1 MSEDWER
8 YAAEHIHFL
17 DESVSPLLAK
27 YLTSFRWR
35 VFLDVGCGDGSLLFA
50 LDGRGFFKDKVVS
63 AVDIS
68 AKRIEAVRG
77 INSAFRCFVDD
88 ACKLENIDGDSVDML
103 VSLQVIEHVPSD
115 DAMVHQIHRVLTQN
129 GVAYITTVF
138 KKPWAWYI
146 YRNAS
151 GESVIDP
158 THVREYKDDQLLS
171 LFNEHGFEV
180 LESRRTRE
188 RKAILGASV
197 LGRIGAT
204 KESLIKHPFLKA
216 VRRIKC
222 PVPGY
227 YDWEIVVRKKKG
239 V

>member
-8 YAAEHIHFL
+8 YAAEHVHFL
-17 DESVSPLLAK
+17 DESISQLLVK
-27 YLTSFRWR
+27 YLTSFRWQ

-50 LDGRGFFKDKVVS
+50 LDRRGFFKGKVVF

-115 DAMVHQIHRVLTQN
+115 NAMIHQIHRVLTQD

-138 KKPWAWYI
+138 KKPSAWYF

-171 LFNEHGFEV
+171 SFNDHGFEI
-180 LESRRTRE
+180 LESRRTQE
-188 RKAILGASV
+188 RKAVLGASI

-204 KESLIKHPFLKA
+204 KESLIEHPFLKA
-216 VRRIKC
+216 ARRIKI

-227 YDWEIVVRKKKG
+227 YNWEIVVSKKKD

>member
-1 MSEDWER
+1 MTEDWER
-8 YAAEHIHFL
+8 YASEHVHFL
-17 DESVSPLLAK
+17 DESVSSTLVK
-27 YLTSFRWR
+27 YLTTFRWR

-50 LDGRGFFKDKVVS
+50 LDRRGFFKDKVVS

-77 INSAFRCFVDD
+77 INSSFRCCVDD
-88 ACKLENIDGDSVDML
+88 ACKLESIEGDSVDML

-115 DAMVHQIHRVLTQN
+115 DAMVQQIHRVLAQD

-138 KKPWAWYI
+138 KKPWSWYI
-146 YRNAS
+146 YRNSS

-158 THVREYKDDQLLS
+158 THVREYKDDQLLR
-171 LFNEHGFEV
+171 LFEEHGFEV
-180 LESRRTRE
+180 LESRKTQE
-188 RKAILGASV
+188 RKAILGASI
-197 LGRIGAT
+197 LGRIGAS
-204 KESLIKHPFLKA
+204 KESLIKHPFLKV
-216 VRRIKC
+216 VRRIKF

-227 YDWEIVVRKKKG
+227 FNWEIVVKKKG